1 MLARHVILRPK
12 SCRRGV
18 PEPRVLFWPVRLSLN
33 LDYATRFMSSQTQ
46 LESVINGLRR
56 SRVFTRKFLVGLT
69 PEEWFW
75 SPPSFT
81 THIAWQVAHVAVA
94 QYSLCLRRVRG
105 RTVEDES
112 LIPDAFIEAYTLGSQ
127 PQPGAENNLPIEEI
141 RGVLDA
147 VQEQVLAELPTFTE
161 AAMDVALE
169 QPHPI
174 FKTKLDAI
182 EWAPQ
187 HELVHAGQIAM
198 LRRLMG
204 KPPLR

>member
-1 MLARHVILRPK
+1 MP
-12 SCRRGV
+12 SQ
-18 PEPRVLFWPVRLSLN
+18 PR
-33 LDYATRFMSSQTQ
+33 

-56 SRVFTRKFLVGLT
+56 SRVFTKKFLVGLT

-75 SPPSFT
+75 SPPELT
-81 THIAWQVAHVAVA
+81 THIAWQVAHLAVA
-94 QYSLCLRRVRG
+94 EYGMCLRRVRG
-105 RTVEDES
+105 RTAQDES
-112 LIPDAFIEAYTLGSQ
+112 LITDEFIDAYTLGSQ
-127 PQPGAENNLPIEEI
+127 PKAGPADNASIEEI
-141 RGVLDA
+141 RRVFDA
-147 VQEQVLAELPTFTE
+147 VQEQALAELAKRSDAE
-161 AAMDVALE
+161 VDVLLD

-204 KPPLR
+204 KPPIR